1 VQELVIKVPAPFAGT
16 EEVGFSTRY
25 PEQLFNQPLRDVTFF
40 VEGLP
45 ELVARLWPY
54 LECFPEKSRRAGAG
68 YIWTDP
74 VLLSDELLVLAYR
87 DRSMEL
93 AGPGEIARQYFANLL
108 QPLVIPFLRDCVRIA
123 DLRISDWIQL
133 SVLRDD
139 VMLAEFSLR
148 REQLLPRNGSLS
160 LVS

>member
-1 VQELVIKVPAPFAGT
+1 LQELVIKVPAPFAGT

-25 PEQLFNQPLRDVTFF
+25 PEQLLNQPLRDVTFF

-45 ELVARLWPY
+45 ALVARLWPH
-54 LECFPEKSRRAGAG
+54 LERFPEKSRRAGEG

-93 AGPGEIARQYFANLL
+93 VEPTEVVRHYFANML

-123 DLRISDWIQL
+123 DLRIADWIQL
-133 SVLRDD
+133 SMIRDD
-139 VMLAEFSLR
+139 EVLAEFSLR
-148 REQLLPRNGSLS
+148 REQLLPQNGSLS
-160 LVS
+160 LVA

>member
-1 VQELVIKVPAPFAGT
+1 MQEFVIKVPAPFAGT

-25 PEQLFNQPLRDVTFF
+25 PEQLLNQPLRDVTFF

-45 ELVARLWPY
+45 ELVARLWPH
-54 LECFPEKSRRAGAG
+54 LELFPEKSRRAGEG

-74 VLLSDELLVLAYR
+74 VQLSDELLVLAYR

-93 AGPGEIARQYFANLL
+93 VEPTEVVRHYFANML

-123 DLRISDWIQL
+123 NLRISDWIQL
-133 SVLRDD
+133 SMLRDGL
-139 VMLAEFSLR
+139 VVAEFSLR

-160 LVS
+160 LVA